1 MSSVETIRC
10 YVQIQQLNCN
20 NLSRINFKIKNAIE
34 MWNNESTF
42 IYDDEKL
49 DYILK
54 QAAFGKKI
62 TNDYAKWA
70 QQIQLAENVSN
81 IN

>member
-1 MSSVETIRC
+1 
-10 YVQIQQLNCN
+10 
-20 NLSRINFKIKNAIE
+20 
-34 MWNNESTF
+34 MWNNESKF
-42 IYDDEKL
+42 IHDDEKL
-49 DYILK
+49 HYILK

-70 QQIQLAENVSN
+70 QQIQLAHNVST